1 MRKVWFL
8 MIVCSIAFLLFKSPN
23 SVVESMITS
32 STNAIELLIKLLG
45 IYAIW
50 LGILEIVEQSKLN
63 IVLSNLLSPIIKWLF
78 GDVDKQT
85 KNYISLNLSSNML
98 GLGNACTPMGIK
110 AMQQLDKNH
119 PSITASHQMIMLL
132 ILNTTSI
139 QLLPTTVISLRASF
153 NSLEPTNI
161 ILPSIIATA
170 VSTLVGVLGVK
181 FMQKLFKGRNK
192 NWTQAFL

>member
-1 MRKVWFL
+1 MRKIWFL

-119 PSITASHQMIMLL
+119 HSITASHQMIMLL
-132 ILNTTSI
+132 ILNATSI

-192 NWTQAFL
+192 NWMQAFL

>member
-110 AMQQLDKNH
+110 SMQQLDKNH
-119 PSITASHQMIMLL
+119 HSITASHQMIMLL
-132 ILNTTSI
+132 ILNATSI

-192 NWTQAFL
+192 N

>member
-1 MRKVWFL
+1 MRKIWFL

-63 IVLSNLLSPIIKWLF
+63 VILSNLLSPIIKWLF
-78 GDVDKQT
+78 GNVDKQT

-110 AMQQLDKNH
+110 AMQQLDKHHN
-119 PSITASHQMIMLL
+119 STTASHQMIMLL
-132 ILNTTSI
+132 ILNATSI

-161 ILPSIIATA
+161 ILPSLIATF

-181 FMQKLFKGRNK
+181 FLQKLFKGRNK
-192 NWTQAFL
+192 NWISAFL

>member
-1 MRKVWFL
+1 MRKIWFL

-119 PSITASHQMIMLL
+119 HSITASHQMIMLL
-132 ILNTTSI
+132 ILNATSI

-192 NWTQAFL
+192 N

>member
-1 MRKVWFL
+1 MRKIWFL

-63 IVLSNLLSPIIKWLF
+63 VILSNLLSPIIKWLF
-78 GDVDKQT
+78 GNVDKQT

-110 AMQQLDKNH
+110 AMQQLDKHHN
-119 PSITASHQMIMLL
+119 STTASHQMIMLL
-132 ILNTTSI
+132 ILNATSI

-161 ILPSIIATA
+161 ILPSLIATF

-181 FMQKLFKGRNK
+181 FLQKLFKGRNK
-192 NWTQAFL
+192 N

>member
-119 PSITASHQMIMLL
+119 HSITASHQMIMLL
-132 ILNTTSI
+132 ILNATSI

-192 NWTQAFL
+192 N

>member
-119 PSITASHQMIMLL
+119 HSITASHQMIMLL
-132 ILNTTSI
+132 ILNATSI

-192 NWTQAFL
+192 NWMQAFL

>member
-132 ILNTTSI
+132 ILNATSI

-192 NWTQAFL
+192 N

>member
-23 SVVESMITS
+23 SVIESMITS

-119 PSITASHQMIMLL
+119 HSITASHQMIMLL
-132 ILNTTSI
+132 ILNATSI

-192 NWTQAFL
+192 N